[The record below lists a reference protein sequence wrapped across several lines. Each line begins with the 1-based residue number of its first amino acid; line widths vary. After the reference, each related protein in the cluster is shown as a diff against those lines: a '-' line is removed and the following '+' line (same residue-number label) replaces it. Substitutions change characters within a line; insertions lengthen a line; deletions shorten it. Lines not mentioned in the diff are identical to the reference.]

1 MRIRD
6 LDHDMS
12 DVIPAGGTAESEFL
26 FRRMQEETLRALG
39 ARRGARVLDLA
50 AGVGQDGRALAGRG
64 ISAVGT
70 EPSKRMTDLAR
81 IVARRDG
88 SGSPPQRWVRAWSE
102 ALPFRSASFDAAF
115 CKGALDHFDDPL
127 RCIAEAARVTRP
139 GGRVVFSVAN
149 FDSLGCRLSRRWDR
163 MASARRKPPEGT
175 HGVACRS
182 EGLTRQVECRSEGL
196 APGFS
201 SLRRSY
207 DVPSDHFTRYD
218 PELLR
223 SDLERYLVI
232 ESWIGISLLWN
243 VRGWGRLLRALPQG
257 VARVLLAI
265 GDRLGRAVPAWSD
278 VIVAAGRPRRAA
290 AHRAPSDLPPVA
302 PVEAWPS
309 SPRSARIP

>member
-1 MRIRD
+1 
-6 LDHDMS
+6 
-12 DVIPAGGTAESEFL
+12 
-26 FRRMQEETLRALG
+26 
-39 ARRGARVLDLA
+39 
-50 AGVGQDGRALAGRG
+50 
-64 ISAVGT
+64 
-70 EPSKRMTDLAR
+70 MTDLAR

-163 MASARRKPPEGT
+163 MASARRKPPEG
-175 HGVACRS
+175 GLPFLLRS
-182 EGLTRQVECRSEGL
+182 PAARCAPPEGGLPFLLRSPAARCAPPEG
-196 APGFS
+196 G
-201 SLRRSY
+201 LRRSY

>member
-1 MRIRD
+1 VRIRD
-6 LDHDMS
+6 LDRDMS

-26 FRRMQEETLRALG
+26 FRRMQEETLGALG
-39 ARRGARVLDLA
+39 ASRGARVLDLA
-50 AGVGQDGRALAGRG
+50 AGVGQDERALEARG
-64 ISAVGT
+64 IRAVGI

-88 SGSPPQRWVRAWSE
+88 SGSPPERWVRAWSE

-149 FDSLGCRLSRRWDR
+149 FDSLGCRLSRSWDR
-163 MASARRKPPEGT
+163 LASARRKPRQGT
-175 HGVACRS
+175 HEVACRS
-182 EGLTRQVECRSEGL
+182 EGLAG
-196 APGFS
+196 G
-201 SLRRSY
+201 LRRSY

-223 SDLERYLVI
+223 LDLERYLVI

-243 VRGWGRLLRALPQG
+243 ARVWGRLLRALPQR

-278 VIVAAGRPRRAA
+278 VIVAAGRPRRPV
-290 AHRAPSDLPPVA
+290 AHRAPSDRPGVA
-302 PVEAWPS
+302 LVEAR
-309 SPRSARIP
+309 PRPPKPARIR